1 MKQILKKIASKQAA
15 MLAVL
20 LIAGTALM
28 STGCTKARAESP
40 SGETVTREEFQ
51 QYKNATAETLRLMQ
65 DAITELA
72 STKVD
77 KDVYNAKMNQID
89 AALKKLQ

>member
-1 MKQILKKIASKQAA
+1 MKLRLKKIASKQAA

-28 STGCTKARAESP
+28 STGCSKARAESP
-40 SGETVTREEFQ
+40 SGETVTKEEFK
-51 QYKNATAETLRLMQ
+51 QYREATAETLRLMQ

>member
-1 MKQILKKIASKQAA
+1 MKLRLKKIASKQAA

-28 STGCTKARAESP
+28 STGCSKARAESP
-40 SGETVTREEFQ
+40 SGETVTKEEFK
-51 QYKNATAETLRLMQ
+51 QYREATAETLRLMQ
-65 DAITELA
+65 EAITELA

>member
-1 MKQILKKIASKQAA
+1 
-15 MLAVL
+15 
-20 LIAGTALM
+20 M

>member
-28 STGCTKARAESP
+28 STGCSKARAESP
-40 SGETVTREEFQ
+40 SGETVTKEEFK
-51 QYKNATAETLRLMQ
+51 QYREATAETLRLMQ

>member
-1 MKQILKKIASKQAA
+1 

-20 LIAGTALM
+20 LLAGTALM

-40 SGETVTREEFQ
+40 SGETVTKEEFK
-51 QYKNATAETLRLMQ
+51 QYREATAETLRLMQ
-65 DAITELA
+65 EAITELA

>member
-1 MKQILKKIASKQAA
+1 

-20 LIAGTALM
+20 LISGTALM

>member
-1 MKQILKKIASKQAA
+1 MKQILKKIASKHAA

-28 STGCTKARAESP
+28 STGFSKARAESP
-40 SGETVTREEFQ
+40 SGETVTKEEFK
-51 QYKNATAETLRLMQ
+51 QYREATAETLRLMQ

>member
-28 STGCTKARAESP
+28 STGCSKARAESP
-40 SGETVTREEFQ
+40 SGETVTKEEFK
-51 QYKNATAETLRLMQ
+51 QYREATAETLRLMQ
-65 DAITELA
+65 EAITELA

>member
-1 MKQILKKIASKQAA
+1 

-28 STGCTKARAESP
+28 STGCSKARAESP
-40 SGETVTREEFQ
+40 AGETVTKEEFK
-51 QYKNATAETLRLMQ
+51 QYREATAETLRLMQ

>member
-1 MKQILKKIASKQAA
+1 

-28 STGCTKARAESP
+28 STGCSKARAESP
-40 SGETVTREEFQ
+40 SGETVTKEEFK
-51 QYKNATAETLRLMQ
+51 QYREATAETLRLMQ